1 MPVTNATRRFRERR
15 DIEKRISRPV
25 DAIAVAGDIT
35 SLAVKLGELEMRRA
49 DIDADLR
56 SASRASVTN
65 HGVIPGNSGIGNVLR
80 RVVTDWDG
88 HPITRL
94 AE

>member
-56 SASRASVTN
+56 SAQPVPPRLAPAILV
-65 HGVIPGNSGIGNVLR
+65 
-80 RVVTDWDG
+80 D
-88 HPITRL
+88 RL
-94 AE
+94 AEWRRLLRQSTTQDRAVL